1 MSLEGEGVKN
11 LDLVE
16 EAELAAKNSVSN
28 WIRVALH
35 ETFLQG
41 LKQAWLVYAGESN
54 TQSSDTLDD
63 TVIEVSHGAFVEC
76 LALVEK
82 VANVWKDKLIE
93 ANHARVA
100 EWVQEVFESGK
111 STLWRTVEEETPS
124 GQKSE
129 SVTNPQEESPD
140 GEIQDSQE
148 QESKDAFR
156 DEEKRESSD
165 NTKMIPFCKLR
176 RMTRK
181 TFVGEKVMEDPFDI
195 FKEMGRNGESY
206 WPLDWKIIED
216 ACDNLPIRL
225 QQPISSEGVN
235 QDNQQRVK
243 RASERPEGVES
254 KDKRRKID
262 TISRPA
268 SSVASFR
275 GNMNDISELERD
287 SLDRLLHD
295 ESLESEAKQPLVLF
309 GALQKVGQVHYSKRF
324 RSDWSQKKNQ
334 LERSRAISERLIP
347 NKVSKSSEAG
357 RYKSKILKTVDKAD
371 ESRRSIDLDLGWS
384 MMEMKMPGDI
394 DNQKRLCAFASV
406 EITLQD
412 EDVDNYKDQLP

>member
-176 RMTRK
+176 RMTQK
-181 TFVGEKVMEDPFDI
+181 T
-195 FKEMGRNGESY
+195 
-206 WPLDWKIIED
+206 
-216 ACDNLPIRL
+216 
-225 QQPISSEGVN
+225 
-235 QDNQQRVK
+235 
-243 RASERPEGVES
+243 
-254 KDKRRKID
+254 
-262 TISRPA
+262 
-268 SSVASFR
+268 
-275 GNMNDISELERD
+275 
-287 SLDRLLHD
+287 
-295 ESLESEAKQPLVLF
+295 
-309 GALQKVGQVHYSKRF
+309 
-324 RSDWSQKKNQ
+324 
-334 LERSRAISERLIP
+334 
-347 NKVSKSSEAG
+347 
-357 RYKSKILKTVDKAD
+357 
-371 ESRRSIDLDLGWS
+371 
-384 MMEMKMPGDI
+384 
-394 DNQKRLCAFASV
+394 
-406 EITLQD
+406 
-412 EDVDNYKDQLP
+412 